1 MLLCVY
7 VCVAKTCSFIITLG
21 IQDTILADALF
32 CQRHDDIDVCWN
44 KSTDILIQY
53 IGLYSFTHTKKGKRK
68 HSLPV
73 YSFLSRIFILRQ
85 TSKCTH
91 KAKPFHTMKY
101 FFYGVFWMI
110 ICSLFFLNNGSIIW
124 ATWNPCK
131 VGIFQTNYGDPFFS
145 SNIRRCWKTL
155 DQVLSSLFK
164 WNTSTVLLK
173 HYL

>member
-1 MLLCVY
+1 M
-7 VCVAKTCSFIITLG
+7 TLG

-32 CQRHDDIDVCWN
+32 CQRHDDIGVCWN
-44 KSTDILIQY
+44 KWTDILIQY
-53 IGLYSFTHTKKGKRK
+53 IGLYSFTHTHTQGKRK
-68 HSLPV
+68 HSLPI
-73 YSFLSRIFILRQ
+73 YSFLSCVFILRQ

-124 ATWNPCK
+124 ATWNPRK

-145 SNIRRCWKTL
+145 SNIRHCWKTL